1 MSNGHTGRRA
11 RLITTALAAVLLTT
25 AGAAAQNAGA
35 GQSEIRIA
43 AQPLDTAIDALASQT
58 DMVIVAPGPLLEG
71 LRSASVSG
79 VNEPFEAL
87 GILLR
92 GTNLGYRVTDD
103 GAVVIEPL
111 GSEEVRESRVV
122 GVTDTVHVTGTR
134 IDPLNQLQTEATD
147 SLTGLSRSL
156 LETPRSA
163 SRVSEITIDR
173 FGMEDVD
180 DLLAAVPGTFTASF
194 FGVPG
199 NLNVR
204 GTLADTY
211 FQGFKRIENR
221 GNFSSNLSAA
231 AYVEVLRG
239 PSSPIY
245 GPGKVGG
252 LLNFIPRTARDGV
265 DGRYVDEVTGS
276 ITVSG
281 GSYDRRVVSG
291 EVAIPLG
298 QGGFHLFGEY
308 ENSGS
313 YYNFIDPERTNLQ
326 ATYVSDIGGN
336 WTVEVNGMYF
346 EESGQIQ
353 TPGWNRV
360 TQELIDNGTYITG
373 RDTDLQDINGDGYL
387 SYSEIDTVLGQNWG
401 TSNLRQI
408 AEYGGVNRPEFA
420 LDTGVGTTT
429 LDGSNIFADPGDYND
444 SETLTGYASLAHE
457 ADNGNRFAL
466 EIFSDHI
473 ENQRFN
479 SFGFAADYEATAIEA
494 RGSYAFHS
502 ELGEDIRAD
511 SVVGAAYR
519 THEAQQYES
528 FLSGYIALD
537 RRDLSYGPT
546 ATDRI
551 MSPLRENGEMAWD
564 SRYDME
570 WNSTAVFAVSDI
582 TVFQRLSILAGLRY
596 DHFDV
601 EAINTGETV
610 FGTADTLVSDSDGAT
625 TWSLSVR
632 YETPFGLTPYVTYA
646 EPRALESTQTGGV
659 SVGTIEAGLYISP
672 SELKEVGVKFSLF
685 DGNLFGGVAYYEQH
699 RRQAD
704 MLGNI
709 DGTTSEGFEA
719 EVHWLA
725 SDNLAFIGSATVQQT
740 RVDAPGAGHGEYLQ
754 VRPDLFGV
762 DPVLGYGGTF
772 AFNNAGYLDELAH
785 GYELNT
791 IPETVLS
798 LFGTYTTD
806 PFYYGGHDMLAG
818 ITAGATHVSET
829 GGIVAGDIELPAYT
843 LARVSGFLEVD
854 AFTVSANI
862 DNLFD
867 ERYFTPSAEVY
878 KEVAVMP
885 GLPRIFRINVSYSF

>member
-1 MSNGHTGRRA
+1 MSNGHAGRRA
-11 RLITTALAAVLLTT
+11 RLVSAALAAVMLT
-25 AGAAAQNAGA
+25 AAASAQGTPGN
-35 GQSEIRIA
+35 STEIRIA
-43 AQPLDTAIDALASQT
+43 AQPLETAIDALASQT

-79 VNEPFEAL
+79 VSDPFEAL

-92 GTNLGYRVTDD
+92 GTNLGYRTTAD

-111 GSEEVRESRVV
+111 GQADAPVR
-122 GVTDTVHVTGTR
+122 TDGDVEIIQVTGTR

-173 FGMEDVD
+173 FGMENVD

-265 DGRYVDEVTGS
+265 DGRYVDQVTGS
-276 ITVSG
+276 VTVSG
-281 GSYDRRVVSG
+281 GSHDRRVVSG
-291 EVAIPLG
+291 EVAIPMG

-308 ENSGS
+308 EDSGS
-313 YYNFIDPERTNLQ
+313 YYDFIEPEHTNLQ
-326 ATYVSDIGGN
+326 ATYVSEFGGN
-336 WTVEVNGMYF
+336 WTVELNGMYF
-346 EESGQIQ
+346 EESGRIQ

-373 RDTDLQDINGDGYL
+373 RDTDLQDLDGDGYL
-387 SYSEIDTVLGQNWG
+387 SYAEIDAGVGASWG
-401 TSNLRQI
+401 LSNLRQI
-408 AEYGGVNRPEFA
+408 KEYGGANRTEFA
-420 LDTGVGTTT
+420 LDEGVGTTT

-457 ADNGNRFAL
+457 GANGNRLAFEL
-466 EIFSDHI
+466 FSDHI
-473 ENQRFN
+473 ENQRYN
-479 SFGFAADYEATAIEA
+479 SFGFGADYEATAVEL
-494 RGSYAFHS
+494 RGSYSFHT
-502 ELGEDIRAD
+502 ELGEDLQAD

-537 RRDLSYGPT
+537 RRDLAHGST

-551 MSPLRENGEMAWD
+551 ALPRDANGEIVWD
-564 SRYDME
+564 SRHDME
-570 WNSTAVFAVSDI
+570 WDSQAAFAVSDI
-582 TVFQRLSILAGLRY
+582 TLFQRLSILAGLRY
-596 DHFDV
+596 DYFDV
-601 EAINTGETV
+601 EAINTGATV
-610 FGTADTLVSDSDGAT
+610 FGTANTLVSDGDGAT

-632 YETPFGLTPYVTYA
+632 YETPFGVTPYITYA

-672 SELKEVGVKFSLF
+672 SELKEVGIKFSVL
-685 DGNLFGGVAYYEQH
+685 DGNLFGGLAYYEQH

-704 MLGNI
+704 MLGNV
-709 DGTTSEGFEA
+709 DGTTAKGFEA
-719 EVHWLA
+719 ELHWLA
-725 SDNLAFIGSATVQQT
+725 TDNLAFIGSATIQQT
-740 RVDAPGAGHGEYLQ
+740 RVDAPGAGNGEYLQ
-754 VRPDLFGV
+754 VRPDQFGV
-762 DPVLGYGGTF
+762 DPVAGYGGTF
-772 AFNNAGYLDELAH
+772 AFNNAGYLADLAD

-791 IPETVLS
+791 IPEKVVS

-806 PFYYGGHDMLAG
+806 PFMYGGHDMVAG
-818 ITAGATHVSET
+818 LTAGATYVSET

-843 LARVSGFLEVD
+843 LARVSGFLEVG
-854 AFTVSANI
+854 AFTLSANV

-885 GLPRIFRINVSYSF
+885 GLPRIFRINLSYDF

>member
-1 MSNGHTGRRA
+1 MSNGHTGRRV
-11 RLITTALAAVLLTT
+11 RLLSTALAAALLAAT
-25 AGAAAQNAGA
+25 GAAAQDAPAVNA
-35 GQSEIRIA
+35 EIRIA
-43 AQPLDTAIDALASQT
+43 AQPLDSAIDALASQT
-58 DMVIVAPGPLLEG
+58 GLVIVAPGPLLDG

-79 VNEPFEAL
+79 VSEPFEAL

-92 GTNLGYRVTDD
+92 GTNLGYRVTAD

-111 GSEEVRESRVV
+111 TAQPSREIRENEVEAIQ
-122 GVTDTVHVTGTR
+122 VTGTR
-134 IDPLNQLQTEATD
+134 VDPLNQLQTEATD

-265 DGRYVDEVTGS
+265 DGRYVDAVTGS
-276 ITVSG
+276 VTVSG
-281 GSYDRRVVSG
+281 GSHDRRVVSG
-291 EVAIPLG
+291 EVAIPAG
-298 QGGFHLFGEY
+298 QGGFHLFGEF
-308 ENSGS
+308 EDSGS
-313 YYNFIDPERTNLQ
+313 YYNFIEPEHTNIQ
-326 ATYVSDIGGN
+326 ATYVSDLGRN
-336 WTVEVNGMYF
+336 WSVELNAMYF
-346 EESGQIQ
+346 DESGQIQ

-360 TQELIDNGTYITG
+360 TQALIDDGTYITG
-373 RDTDLQDINGDGYL
+373 RDTDLQDIDGDGYL
-387 SYSEIDTVLGQNWG
+387 SYSEIDAAVGASWG
-401 TSNLRQI
+401 LSNLRQI
-408 AEYGGVNRPEFA
+408 KEFGGANRPEFA

-429 LDGSNIFADPGDYND
+429 LDGSHIFADPGDYND

-457 ADNGNRFAL
+457 ADNGNRFAV
-466 EIFSDHI
+466 EIFRDHI
-473 ENQRFN
+473 ENQRYN
-479 SFGFAADYEATAIEA
+479 SFGFGADYDATAIEL
-494 RGSYAFHS
+494 RGSYSFHTGM
-502 ELGEDIRAD
+502 GENVRAD

-537 RRDLSYGPT
+537 RRDLSQGPT

-551 MSPLRENGEMAWD
+551 ALPRDASGEIIWD
-564 SRYDME
+564 SRHDME
-570 WNSTAVFAVSDI
+570 WNSQAVFAVSDI
-582 TVFQRLSILAGLRY
+582 TLFQRLSVLAGLRY

-601 EAINTGETV
+601 EAINTGATV
-610 FGTADTLVSDSDGAT
+610 FGTANTLVSDSDGAT

-632 YETPFGLTPYVTYA
+632 YETPFGLTPYITYA

-659 SVGTIEAGLYISP
+659 SVGTIESGLYISP
-672 SELKEVGVKFSLF
+672 SELREVGVKFSLL
-685 DGNLFGGVAYYEQH
+685 DGNLFGGLAYYEQH

-704 MLGNI
+704 MFGNI
-709 DGTTSEGFEA
+709 DGTTAEGFEA

-725 SDNLAFIGSATVQQT
+725 TDNLAFIGSATIQQT
-740 RVDAPGAGHGEYLQ
+740 RVDAPGAGNGEYLQ

-762 DPVLGYGGTF
+762 DPVAGYGGTF
-772 AFNNAGYLDELAH
+772 AFNNAGYFADLAD

-806 PFYYGGHDMLAG
+806 PFSYGGHDMLAG
-818 ITAGATHVSET
+818 ITAGATYVSET
-829 GGIVAGDIELPAYT
+829 GGIMTGDIELPAYT
-843 LARVSGFLEVD
+843 LARMSGFLEVG

-885 GLPRIFRINVSYSF
+885 GLPRIFRINLSYDF